1 LLIPSLNINGKL
13 RQQKL
18 LIMISNLEQTFR
30 WFGPTDAV
38 TLQAIRQTGA
48 TGIVNALHH
57 IPSGVVWSSEEIKKR
72 KDFIEA
78 AGLTWSVVESV
89 NIHESIKVAGPGR
102 DEAIANYIQT
112 LKNLA
117 AADIKTVCYNFM
129 PVLDWTRTTL
139 DYRLDN
145 NASALRYHAPALAAF
160 DLYILERPEAINEFT
175 ADQQKAAKSYLDSLS
190 ADEKKLLTNTIMA
203 GLPGT
208 DEVFTIPEF
217 KEHLKKYENID
228 AKTLKANLAYFLK
241 AIIPDAE
248 KLGVKMCIH
257 PDDPP
262 FAILGLPRIVSTE
275 EDLKFIVDAAPS
287 PSNGLTY
294 CTGSLG
300 ARGDNDLPGIMERLG
315 QHVHFLHLRNVRRET
330 DGSFYED
337 NHLEGTTDM
346 YAVMKNVILEQ
357 KKRADAG
364 RTDIAI
370 PMRPDHGH
378 KILDDYNYNTYPGY
392 SVTGRMKGLAEL
404 RGLEMGIKRMLL
416 SK

>member
-1 LLIPSLNINGKL
+1 ML
-13 RQQKL
+13 
-18 LIMISNLEQTFR
+18 SNLEQTFR
-30 WFGPTDAV
+30 WFGPSDAV
-38 TLQAIRQTGA
+38 TLPAIRQTGA

-57 IPSGVVWSSEEIKKR
+57 IPSGVVWSPEEIKKR
-72 KDFIEA
+72 KDIIEA

-89 NIHESIKVAGPGR
+89 NIHESIKTASEGR

-117 AADIKTVCYNFM
+117 AANIKTVCYNFM
-129 PVLDWTRTTL
+129 PVLDWTRTNL
-139 DYRLDN
+139 DYRLPN
-145 NASALRYHAPALAAF
+145 NASALRYHAPAVAAF
-160 DLYILERPEAINEFT
+160 DLYILERPEAFNEFT
-175 ADQQKAAKSYLDSLS
+175 SEQQKAAKAYLDSIGN
-190 ADEKKLLTNTIMA
+190 DEKELLINTIMA

-217 KEHLKKYENID
+217 KEHLKKYENTD
-228 AKTLKANLAYFLK
+228 AKALKANLAYFLQG
-241 AIIPDAE
+241 IIPDAE

-262 FAILGLPRIVSTE
+262 FSILGLPRVVSTE
-275 EDLKFIVDAAPS
+275 QDLTDIVNAAPS

-300 ARGDNDLPGIMERLG
+300 ANPKNDLPGIMERLG
-315 QHVHFLHLRNVRRET
+315 THVHFLHLRNVRREA

-337 NHLEGTTDM
+337 DHLAGSTDM

-357 KKRADAG
+357 KKRQDAG
-364 RTDIAI
+364 REDIAI

-378 KILDDYNYNTYPGY
+378 KILDDYNYDTYPGY
-392 SVTGRMKGLAEL
+392 SIIGRLKGLAEL
-404 RGLEMGIKRMLL
+404 RGLELGIKRSILD
-416 SK
+416 

>member
-1 LLIPSLNINGKL
+1 MIN
-13 RQQKL
+13 
-18 LIMISNLEQTFR
+18 NLEQTFR
-30 WFGPTDAV
+30 WFGPSDAV
-38 TLQAIRQTGA
+38 TLQAIKQTGA

-57 IPSGVVWSSEEIKKR
+57 IPSGVVWSPEEIKKR
-72 KDFIEA
+72 KDIIEA

-89 NIHESIKVAGPGR
+89 NIHESIKTATEGR

-117 AADIKTVCYNFM
+117 AQGIKTVCYNFM
-129 PVLDWTRTTL
+129 PVLDWTRTNL
-139 DYRLDN
+139 DFRLSN
-145 NASALRYHAPALAAF
+145 NASALRYEAAAVHAF
-160 DLYILERPEAINEFT
+160 DLYILERPEAFNEFT
-175 ADQQKAAKSYLDSLS
+175 PAQQKAAKDYLDSLS
-190 ADEKKLLTNTIMA
+190 AEQKKLLINTIMA

-208 DEVFTIPEF
+208 DEVYTIAEF
-217 KEHLKKYENID
+217 KEHLKKYENTD
-228 AKTLKANLAYFLK
+228 AQTLKNNLAYFLRG
-241 AIIPDAE
+241 IIPDAE

-262 FAILGLPRIVSTE
+262 FPILGLPRVVSTE
-275 EDLKFIVDAAPS
+275 ADLKFIVDAAPS

-300 ARGDNDLPGIMERLG
+300 ARADNDLPGIMNRLG
-315 QHVHFLHLRNVRRET
+315 QHVHFLHLRNVRREA

-346 YAVMKNVILEQ
+346 YAVMKAVILEQ
-357 KKRADAG
+357 KKRVDAG
-364 RTDIAI
+364 RDDIAI

-378 KILDDYNYNTYPGY
+378 KILDDYNYETYPGY

-404 RGLEMGIKRMLL
+404 RGLELGIKRTLF
-416 SK
+416 